1 MNAKLDK
8 ISELSNILCEKD
20 SLGRKIVAVGREF
33 SLGMLMRQAHII
45 KEQGVPCSVF
55 LLYLVLIHLLD
66 VSLFRFYKTKWFG
79 LLSAEI
85 GKSYLVQPR
94 YN

>member
-33 SLGMLMRQAHII
+33 SLGRLMPLPTLFERYDTTYLNKMLIQKRSTPQ
-45 KEQGVPCSVF
+45 
-55 LLYLVLIHLLD
+55 
-66 VSLFRFYKTKWFG
+66 
-79 LLSAEI
+79 
-85 GKSYLVQPR
+85 
-94 YN
+94 